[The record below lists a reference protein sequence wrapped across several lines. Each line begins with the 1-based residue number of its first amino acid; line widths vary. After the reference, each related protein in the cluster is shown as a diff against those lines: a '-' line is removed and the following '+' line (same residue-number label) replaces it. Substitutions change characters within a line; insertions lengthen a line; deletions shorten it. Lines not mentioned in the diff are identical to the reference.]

1 LAEEGEEGRGEAVV
15 EGLESAFVG
24 VGHAL
29 HELLIR
35 GV

>member
-24 VGHAL
+24 GGHAQ
-29 HELLIR
+29 HELLVR
-35 GV
+35 GA